1 MSNFIEQ
8 YQNDKKVRD
17 LIKRKMFKSTD
28 LTATWRYD
36 SHDLDFK
43 ITHIKKDCE
52 YGSTLSVNV
61 NVSGRMKGWS
71 WRTDS
76 DGLCRIENS
85 DNFRSSISRN
95 RELRRLIEKSV
106 ARELVLYGV
115 EKWRVN
121 IGRLNIKDSI

>member
-43 ITHIKKDCE
+43 ITHIKKDSE
-52 YGSTLSVNV
+52 YGTTLSVNV

-85 DNFRSSISRN
+85 GNFRSSISRN

>member
-61 NVSGRMKGWS
+61 NVSGRMKGWG

-85 DNFRSSISRN
+85 GNFRSSISRN

>member
-17 LIKRKMFKSTD
+17 LIKRKTFNSKN
-28 LTATWRYD
+28 LIATWRYD

-52 YGSTLSVNV
+52 YSSTLKVNV
-61 NVSGRMKGWS
+61 NISGRMKGWG

-76 DGLCRIENS
+76 DGLCRIDDDRS
-85 DNFRSSISRN
+85 FRSAIYRN
-95 RELRRLIEKSV
+95 REIRRLIEKSV

-115 EKWRVN
+115 EKWKVN
-121 IGRLNIKDSI
+121 IGKLNIKDSI

>member
-17 LIKRKMFKSTD
+17 LIKRKTFNSKN
-28 LTATWRYD
+28 LIATWRYD

-52 YGSTLSVNV
+52 YSSTLKVNV
-61 NVSGRMKGWS
+61 NISGRMKGWG

-76 DGLCRIENS
+76 DGLCRI
-85 DNFRSSISRN
+85 DDDRNFRSAIYRN
-95 RELRRLIEKSV
+95 REIRRLIEKSV

-115 EKWRVN
+115 EKWKVN
-121 IGRLNIKDSI
+121 IGKLNIKDSI